1 MVQISSKTTHNER
14 CAISPQV
21 IGEDVQA
28 APENHILQ
36 DQETTPA
43 AANYENSSLTSSQGM
58 PTNIQSG
65 HGNDVNSQ
73 GPHMNIQ
80 PGPDVNTRMN
90 LIPTGNGNDVSN
102 MASMFAAAL
111 VSTFPQ
117 CFSGMQ
123 QSVNTSISDKIHKG
137 NSDFDLAQWYSHR
150 NVNDV
155 RALTITSVPVLHIH
169 HQKRIFSRFLLLHHS
184 LIKQSPTFKIH
195 LLERG
200 RIHLQTWILSRPTS
214 SETLSRVRT
223 LI

>member
-1 MVQISSKTTHNER
+1 
-14 CAISPQV
+14 
-21 IGEDVQA
+21 VQA

-102 MASMFAAAL
+102 MASMFAAAVGIVKIS
-111 VSTFPQ
+111 VSDDEYEALALTLLLTARTSFTFRWEYH
-117 CFSGMQ
+117 CARSK
-123 QSVNTSISDKIHKG
+123 SHSKSIYRREVGFIYKRG
-137 NSDFDLAQWYSHR
+137 YYLAQHPAKHY
-150 NVNDV
+150 
-155 RALTITSVPVLHIH
+155 
-169 HQKRIFSRFLLLHHS
+169 
-184 LIKQSPTFKIH
+184 
-195 LLERG
+195 RG
-200 RIHLQTWILSRPTS
+200 
-214 SETLSRVRT
+214 
-223 LI
+223 